1 MTTSKELTSGNQEYI
16 NKKQIIRIIKLMRVR
31 FSPILVYFDERMT
44 DSTLH
49 IILSVQ
55 RNPKKRVRNSE

>member
-1 MTTSKELTSGNQEYI
+1 
-16 NKKQIIRIIKLMRVR
+16 MRVR

-55 RNPKKRVRNSE
+55 RNQKKRVRNSE